1 MSKYAPGQNNVLF
14 AGVSEVLDAIRLEG
28 ATSQSDVV
36 RATGLGRA
44 AVAERIR
51 QLAAAGLLENA
62 GTVAQA
68 RGRPP
73 RRLRFRAS
81 AGHLLVAALG
91 ASSAHVGITDLAGD
105 VLVSDAVPL
114 SIGDGPEAV
123 LGQVDSLFAGLYQ
136 RCRGNAG
143 PLWGIG
149 IGIPGPVEFST
160 GRPVAPPI
168 MPGWDGYA
176 IPERFNARY
185 GAPVWVD
192 NDVNVLALGEWREG
206 VALGHA
212 NVAFIKVGTGIG
224 AGIISDGSL
233 HRGAQGAAGDVG
245 HIQVTEDS
253 TVVCRC
259 GNVGC
264 LEAVAGGF
272 AIGRQAEKAAKEGR
286 SPFLAAAL
294 QRKGLLTAADVAE
307 AASRGDPTSTEML
320 QRAGRLIGSMLAG
333 VVNLLNPSL
342 IVIGGGVSGA
352 GDAFLAAIR
361 ESVYRRSL
369 PLATRHLLVTRSTL
383 GERGGV
389 VGTAAMVL
397 NELFS
402 SSNLAAT
409 LDRSARISGW
419 PGLDEREERIRGPDP
434 QAPSATPKEV
444 DARDEDRSVHGDLQR
459 AVLQRPP
466 SAP

>member
-1 MSKYAPGQNNVLF
+1 
-14 AGVSEVLDAIRLEG
+14 
-28 ATSQSDVV
+28 
-36 RATGLGRA
+36 
-44 AVAERIR
+44 
-51 QLAAAGLLENA
+51 
-62 GTVAQA
+62 
-68 RGRPP
+68 
-73 RRLRFRAS
+73 
-81 AGHLLVAALG
+81 
-91 ASSAHVGITDLAGD
+91 
-105 VLVSDAVPL
+105 
-114 SIGDGPEAV
+114 
-123 LGQVDSLFAGLYQ
+123 
-136 RCRGNAG
+136 
-143 PLWGIG
+143 
-149 IGIPGPVEFST
+149 
-160 GRPVAPPI
+160 

-383 GERGGV
+383 G
-389 VGTAAMVL
+389 
-397 NELFS
+397 
-402 SSNLAAT
+402 
-409 LDRSARISGW
+409 
-419 PGLDEREERIRGPDP
+419 
-434 QAPSATPKEV
+434 
-444 DARDEDRSVHGDLQR
+444 
-459 AVLQRPP
+459 
-466 SAP
+466 